1 MPSVLFLCTYNS
13 VRSQMAEGVC
23 RMLHPDW
30 NILSAGIARGT
41 ISPSVI
47 RILEEAGID
56 CSGMYAKHLTDL
68 PDLEYDAIVVLCE
81 NAWQARDHLPKTK
94 QMIYHP
100 VQSPEPWIGDDELA
114 DYRRLRE
121 ELTDWMKKT
130 LHPLS

>member
-41 ISPSVI
+41 ISTRVI
-47 RILEEAGID
+47 RILEEAGLD

-68 PDLEYDAIVVLCE
+68 SDQEYDAIIVLCE

-94 QMIYHP
+94 QLIYHP

>member
-1 MPSVLFLCTYNS
+1 
-13 VRSQMAEGVC
+13 
-23 RMLHPDW
+23 MLHPDW

-41 ISPSVI
+41 ISPCVV
-47 RILEEAGID
+47 RILEEAGLD

-68 PDLEYDAIVVLCE
+68 SDQEYDAIIVLCE
-81 NAWQARDHLPKTK
+81 NVWQARDHLPKTK
-94 QMIYHP
+94 QLISHP

-121 ELTDWMKKT
+121 ELTEWMKKT